1 VRKSLLVIV
10 EEAPVELAEL
20 VELLLVPV
28 AAALAVLLAVEV
40 VFLGAS
46 APATAFEAANRCARY
61 ACVSCASMIFSLAF
75 LFPLF
80 FLFPFVCHSRR
91 ESAFALAFACFILFV
106 IPAGNLRFSLCT
118 IKPIALSPHVQP
130 SAALSCETC
139 VV

>member
-61 ACVSCASMIFSLAF
+61 ACVSCASMLFSLA
-75 LFPLF
+75 

-91 ESAFALAFACFILFV
+91 ESALHLHLPVSSCLSFPQGICVSAFA
-106 IPAGNLRFSLCT
+106 P
-118 IKPIALSPHVQP
+118 
-130 SAALSCETC
+130 
-139 VV
+139 